1 MVLSSNQR
9 QRKTKKP
16 ESEYDL
22 GDDDDDD
29 DDATY
34 NDVDDSTFN
43 QPMAG
48 SPSYKHG
55 LAGSVGLPGES
66 LELIRR
72 PTIVKTQTNIFIT
85 VVYTFGIICG
95 CLDVEKRRESR

>member
-22 GDDDDDD
+22 GDDDDD

-66 LELIRR
+66 LELIRC
-72 PTIVKTQTNIFIT
+72 PTIVKTLTNIFNIAP
-85 VVYTFGIICG
+85 VVYTFGIVC
-95 CLDVEKRRESR
+95 